1 MTIAEPLAWI
11 GEQRLLVQ
19 GPVPE
24 ERTPEDLIGAG
35 SRGRRRRWT
44 RRASSCASPRR
55 GSPRCTAPGVG
66 PGEIVTWREQYDE
79 LGEMLDRI
87 RRVVPDAGLDEAIRP
102 LIDFDAYC
110 QAEPAMDVGEFVAA
124 LPDLA
129 TKAGAHLD
137 RADALAEEFLA
148 AYERLA
154 PLSRERVALWRDLHF
169 TVEALRTW
177 TKPKS
182 TGGAGDLAIL
192 EHYARSAPA

>member
-1 MTIAEPLAWI
+1 
-11 GEQRLLVQ
+11 VQ

-24 ERTPEDLIGAG
+24 ERTLEDLIGAAFA
-35 SRGRRRRWT
+35 R
-44 RRASSCASPRR
+44 PE
-55 GSPRCTAPGVG
+55 APLDEARQFVRLAAAGLAALHRSGVG

-192 EHYARSAPA
+192 EHYARSAPP